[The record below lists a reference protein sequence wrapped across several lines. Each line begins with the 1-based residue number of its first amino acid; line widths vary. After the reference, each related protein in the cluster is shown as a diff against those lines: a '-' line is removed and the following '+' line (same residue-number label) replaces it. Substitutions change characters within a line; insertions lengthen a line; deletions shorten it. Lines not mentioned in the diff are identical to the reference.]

1 MERTGDQTANV
12 LLVSA
17 RSKMIRKAHN
27 YAVRIF
33 ISLNCISWPA
43 SGRSTCWA
51 IPTYAGFG
59 AALPLTG
66 RPTPRS
72 EPCALI
78 PGSGPIR
85 SAGRIPS
92 RKRRPTPWRPGR
104 SSSSPSPAAT
114 LNPTAR
120 GASAHAG
127 RVSNAEGIKCPLQGA
142 RCRFYRAFFGPKTPE
157 NRRFFQGE
165 TAWKFSGFSRPF
177 AIIFVTSQRV
187 SSGEQERPRD
197 RSFLRVDSVSP

>member
-33 ISLNCISWPA
+33 ISPHCIFWPA
-43 SGRSTCWA
+43 SGRSACRA

-59 AALPLTG
+59 AALPLIG

-72 EPCALI
+72 EPRAGAPGRPFTTPSPPCALI

-92 RKRRPTPWRPGR
+92 RKRRRTPWRPGC

-127 RVSNAEGIKCPLQGA
+127 LVSNAEGIKCPFQGA
-142 RCRFYRAFFGPKTPE
+142 RSRF
-157 NRRFFQGE
+157 
-165 TAWKFSGFSRPF
+165 
-177 AIIFVTSQRV
+177 
-187 SSGEQERPRD
+187 
-197 RSFLRVDSVSP
+197 

>member
-1 MERTGDQTANV
+1 MFPMGSRSRRASCRSGIGCNRTIIIANQDKNNYECPGKPLDFLAV
-12 LLVSA
+12 FYLKKTDFRTVCNYFFPHIVSPGLPSR
-17 RSKMIRKAHN
+17 RSA
-27 YAVRIF
+27 
-33 ISLNCISWPA
+33 
-43 SGRSTCWA
+43 CWA

-59 AALPLTG
+59 ATLPLIG

-72 EPCALI
+72 EPRAGAPGRPFTTPSPPCALI

-92 RKRRPTPWRPGR
+92 RKRRPAPWRPGC

-142 RCRFYRAFFGPKTPE
+142 RSRF
-157 NRRFFQGE
+157 
-165 TAWKFSGFSRPF
+165 
-177 AIIFVTSQRV
+177 
-187 SSGEQERPRD
+187 
-197 RSFLRVDSVSP
+197 